1 MKYRVFSKG
10 CGKVDGFDG
19 GYGMCRRLRV
29 ALASKPSPVRE
40 GGICPRA
47 EMSKKAK
54 LSSEDSEGIFYG
66 FESFSCYFTCLDGH
80 KEFNQITYMV
90 LVALCCTALPPCRR
104 LDPYKMPKASWKE
117 SFAFFDFR

>member
-29 ALASKPSPVRE
+29 ALASKPSLVRE

-66 FESFSCYFTCLDGH
+66 FESFHCYFILQPYPQ
-80 KEFNQITYMV
+80 KQKQ
-90 LVALCCTALPPCRR
+90 TAEYRQSVHCI
-104 LDPYKMPKASWKE
+104 
-117 SFAFFDFR
+117 